1 MKKKLTSLFLIIS
14 CALIFTLT
22 SCGRGD
28 VLLFLNWGEYIDE
41 ELIEAFE
48 EEYNVTV
55 NMDLGDSNE
64 IFYSKVKSGTTVYDV
79 VCPSDYMVEKMYEKG
94 LLEKLD
100 FSKFEYSGY
109 NPQSDNIRYGVKQ
122 ITNIMNQNLI
132 DDGYD
137 DPKIENYFV
146 PYLWG
151 SWGIMYS
158 TKKNDLE
165 EAVTNN
171 KDGNQWASLFD
182 RNSLPK
188 GTKVAMYDS
197 HQHAYYA
204 ACRYLSASGY
214 QFQGDLNDED
224 VVYAELPTSDLNK
237 IKNIVSKMNYN
248 AWGTDSIKKD
258 IVAGNIDLGFM
269 WTGDFLYYYAENAAS
284 TAMNAYLANDVKIE
298 EVGALLDA
306 ITGEDAIYE
315 ANGNSYEIG
324 FDLFIPDDTIAFCD
338 NLVITKDS
346 VHKDLAHKFID
357 FMISRSIDNEEEVSL
372 INEDPAYTYTY
383 YVCYDAPYN
392 DVYADIVA
400 LNETEFTKEI
410 EDDFKAS
417 KADPYDSDLYWM
429 MYDYALGIGFSKYY
443 PEDSTKGTKLSYFPR
458 KYIQK
463 INNTFNNARA

>member
-1 MKKKLTSLFLIIS
+1 MKRRISFLFLLTIALLTIS
-14 CALIFTLT
+14 GC
-22 SCGRGD
+22 SSKD

-41 ELIEAFE
+41 TLLEDFE
-48 EEYNVTV
+48 NLYHCQVQ
-55 NMDLGDSNE
+55 MDLGESNE
-64 IFYSKVKSGTTVYDV
+64 IFYSKVSAGTTVYDV
-79 VCPSDYMVEKMYEKG
+79 VCPSDYMVEKLYMNDMLSEI
-94 LLEKLD
+94 D
-100 FSKFEYSGY
+100 FDKISNF
-109 NPQSDNIRYGVKQ
+109 DNNNLRPGVKK
-122 ITNIMNQNLI
+122 IYSDMNDELKNNIGPTYV
-132 DDGYD
+132 DGTVD
-137 DPKIENYFV
+137 KYFV

-151 SWGIMYS
+151 TWGICY
-158 TKKNDLE
+158 TTEKEGIK
-165 EAVTNN
+165 EAVL
-171 KDGNQWASLFD
+171 GNDNEWASLFD
-182 RNSLPK
+182 RTKLPK
-188 GTKVAMYDS
+188 GTKVAQYES

-204 ACRYLSASGY
+204 ACRYLEHEGY
-214 QFQGDLNDED
+214 EINPQVELNDSNL
-224 VVYAELPTSDLNK
+224 ELIENLISN
-237 IKNIVSKMNYN
+237 MNYN

-284 TAMNAYLANDVKIE
+284 TAMDAYLANDVKIE
-298 EVGALLDA
+298 EVGTLLDA
-306 ITGEDAIYE
+306 ITGEDAIYN

-346 VHKDLAHKFID
+346 IHKNLAHKFID
-357 FMISRSIDNEEEVSL
+357 FMISRAVENPEEVEL
-372 INEDPAYTYTY
+372 TNEDPAYTYTY

-417 KADPYDSDLYWM
+417 TGDAYDSDLYWM
-429 MYDYALGIGFSKYY
+429 MYDYALGIAFNKYY
-443 PEDSTKGTKLSYFPR
+443 PEDSTKGTKLSYFSR